1 MLALFCQLALSKDG
15 GKFQSY
21 FLYYTYAVVLY
32 VIFIQCRECISVEHT

>member
-15 GKFQSY
+15 GKVSILF
-21 FLYYTYAVVLY
+21 FVLYAVVLY